1 MEIGFRTM
9 LLLAK
14 ANDRQAMTSI
24 ITMYKPL
31 VIKLS
36 IVDGALD
43 EDLHQELMATL
54 VKCIYK
60 ICNY

>member
-1 MEIGFRTM
+1 MEIGFRAL

-14 ANDRQAMTSI
+14 DNDTQAMTGI

-54 VKCIYK
+54 VKCIHK
-60 ICNY
+60 IRNY